1 MFFERPKSG
10 ELCILVYQSQSGQQ
24 LDAYSYD
31 NEIREF
37 ELLCLS
43 AGADPVEL
51 LTASRLKPSPKTFI
65 GSGKLE
71 ELKQLIELHN
81 ADLVIFNHDL
91 NPGQERNIERE
102 LKCRVLSR
110 TGLILD
116 IFAQRARSYEGK
128 LQVELAQLE
137 HVSSR
142 LVRGWTHLERQKGG
156 IGLRGPGES
165 QLETDRRL
173 LRVRIKSI
181 NARLKKV
188 RNQRE
193 QNRSSRAKADIPTIA
208 LVGYTNAGK
217 STLFNR
223 LTNADVYAEDLL
235 FATLDPTLRTL
246 ILPTIGKTVFSDTVG
261 FVSRLPHK
269 LIDAFR
275 STLEEASDAH
285 LLLQVIDANDP
296 ERSQHISDVNQV
308 LEEIKA
314 HQIPQLRIYNKID
327 LMEDTVARIDRDEN
341 NKPTAVWVSALE
353 QDGLELVRQAVVE
366 LLAEDVI
373 KGEYRFDVQLGN
385 LRSRLHQ
392 FNTVESEHF
401 HEDGTVSVNVT
412 ITKADWNRILAQFN
426 ATESNY
432 FVSSSQ

>member
-1 MFFERPKSG
+1 MFFDRPKSG
-10 ELCILVYQSQSGQQ
+10 VLTILVYQSQSGNE
-24 LDAYSYD
+24 LDSYSYD

-51 LTASRLKPSPKTFI
+51 LTATRTHPTPKTFI
-65 GSGKLE
+65 GSGKLD
-71 ELKQLIELHN
+71 ELYHLVTMHGAELI
-81 ADLVIFNHDL
+81 IFNHDL
-91 NPGQERNIERE
+91 SPGQERNLEKA

-137 HVSSR
+137 HISSR
-142 LVRGWTHLERQKGG
+142 LIRGWTHLERQKGG

-173 LRVRIKSI
+173 LRVRIKNI
-181 NARLKKV
+181 NNRLKKV

-193 QNRSSRAKADIPTIA
+193 QNRSSRAKADVPTIA

-223 LTNADVYAEDLL
+223 LTDSDVFAENLL

-246 ILPTIGKTVFSDTVG
+246 VLPTIGKTVFSDTVG
-261 FVSRLPHK
+261 FISRLPHK

-275 STLEEASDAH
+275 STLEEANGAH
-285 LLLQVIDANDP
+285 LLLQVIDAGDS
-296 ERSQHISDVNQV
+296 ERSQHITDVNTV
-308 LEEIKA
+308 LEEINA
-314 HQIPQLRIYNKID
+314 HQIPQLKIYNKID
-327 LMEDTVARIDRDEN
+327 LLDVEPRIDRDEN
-341 NKPTAVWVSALE
+341 NKPVAVWISALE
-353 QDGLELVRQAVVE
+353 HKGLDKVLQSVVE
-366 LLAEDVI
+366 LLAQDVI
-373 KGEYRFDVQLGN
+373 SDEYCFAPNLGN
-385 LRSRLHQ
+385 LRSKLHQ
-392 FNTVESEHF
+392 YNMIKNERYN
-401 HEDGTVSVNVT
+401 EDGSVSVDVDA
-412 ITKADWNRILAQFN
+412 TKADWNRLLAQFN
-426 ATESNY
+426 AKEKDG
-432 FVSSSQ
+432 FVH